1 MRLMNWAVTRDD
13 GESQREITM
22 RKVNMIW
29 GGIVCLALLLGSC
42 TGDKD
47 GSSTTPQR
55 QIEERTSSPEAVTT
69 MVLKPTEFS
78 YDVASNGKI
87 GAGQY
92 VDLRFASG
100 GEVIDSIMVM
110 NGQRV
115 AKGQILATLNRFRL
129 ENAVGT
135 AHNALER
142 TRLDLADAL
151 IGQGYDPEKPTEIPD
166 EVMRLARLRS
176 GVAQSE
182 VQLREAERALAEAT
196 LRAPFDGT
204 VANLFQKEGNQPDG
218 AQPLCRVISSAGM
231 EVVFP
236 ILESELPLI
245 KVGDAVEVMPY
256 SSDRTYSGRVKSIN
270 PIVDNDGMVKVCAT
284 VSGGVGLYDG
294 MNVRVI
300 VKRQIEE
307 TLVIPKSAVV
317 LRSGGRK
324 VVFTH
329 ENGHAVWNYVT
340 TSLENMDEYIITE
353 GLKPGQEVIITGNIN
368 LAHESDVQ
376 VIDN

>member
-47 GSSTTPQR
+47 GSSTTSQR

-151 IGQGYDPEKPTEIPD
+151 IGQGYEPGECRTEIPD
-166 EVMRLARLRS
+166 EVMRLARLAQRS
-176 GVAQSE
+176 RPVRGAVA
-182 VQLREAERALAEAT
+182 R
-196 LRAPFDGT
+196 G
-204 VANLFQKEGNQPDG
+204 G
-218 AQPLCRVISSAGM
+218 AG
-231 EVVFP
+231 FGG
-236 ILESELPLI
+236 
-245 KVGDAVEVMPY
+245 GDA
-256 SSDRTYSGRVKSIN
+256 SG
-270 PIVDNDGMVKVCAT
+270 
-284 VSGGVGLYDG
+284 
-294 MNVRVI
+294 
-300 VKRQIEE
+300 
-307 TLVIPKSAVV
+307 AV
-317 LRSGGRK
+317 
-324 VVFTH
+324 
-329 ENGHAVWNYVT
+329 
-340 TSLENMDEYIITE
+340 
-353 GLKPGQEVIITGNIN
+353 
-368 LAHESDVQ
+368 
-376 VIDN
+376 